1 MDECAACGRPVDDAT
16 YCETCTEDRATF
28 VSSRSPQ
35 PTDDGVASPRARLV
49 GAFLALAAVVGG
61 VAAARSLVYLPD
73 VLTYFDPL
81 DSVGFLLTQAV
92 NVALVVAFAVMA
104 KRLFDDT
111 ADAPRYGRILQTL
124 AIASVAFG
132 VLVTI
137 LPDAVARWLPAVF
150 DPGYVTL
157 SVAARYLAP
166 IVFSGP
172 LTTLGVGV
180 VGASVTFAAGTAL
193 ATDNQR

>member
-16 YCETCTEDRATF
+16 YCGNCTGERDDAPE
-28 VSSRSPQ
+28 SRSPRR
-35 PTDDGVASPRARLV
+35 TDDGVASPRARLV
-49 GAFLALAAVVGG
+49 GSFLALAAVVGG
-61 VAAARSLVYLPD
+61 VAAARSLVYLPE
-73 VLTYFDPL
+73 VLAFFDPI

-111 ADAPRYGRILQTL
+111 ADAPQYGRILQVL
-124 AIASVAFG
+124 AVASVAFG
-132 VLVTI
+132 VLVTV
-137 LPDAVARWLPAVF
+137 LPDTVARWLPAVF

-157 SVAARYLAP
+157 NVAARYLAP
-166 IVFSGP
+166 VVFSGP
-172 LTTLGVGV
+172 LTTLGLGV

-193 ATDNQR
+193 ATDDRR